1 MLEKPDFEQNYWS
14 RTAIGIYKIG
24 NDSVLLLE
32 WLIYY
37 DRSYYDKMN
46 FYDLMGSIVKTVR
59 EDF

>member
-1 MLEKPDFEQNYWS
+1 MLENPDFEQNYWS
-14 RTAIGIYKIG
+14 RTAIDIYKIG

-37 DRSYYDKMN
+37 DRSYYDKLN
-46 FYDLMGSIVKTVR
+46 FYDLMGSIVKAVR